1 MAAYADAAFTVPA
14 ESSTSSVQHER
25 QSFTRLGSLTISSNL
40 LHFEQTSVSV
50 KPSSRHPVV
59 AGAACTKAASRSTS
73 APNRAWDAFCQTSSQ
88 ATSIQIARAG
98 TRHAQ
103 IPVVPW
109 HLSAHNVLC
118 RPALPYLLAL
128 YHGTPKF
135 WKLKKINQR
144 SFSPFFYS
152 VEKLSSFVG
161 ESVIL
166 SFYACLVN
174 KRPRISS
181 QPRHCTA
188 DVSIQL
194 HNLLDTARVK
204 KRRCNPLLYYKHDTF
219 SSLYS
224 DGGRSKLDNDKNRT
238 FGKYFSVISEQ
249 ERRAST

>member
-1 MAAYADAAFTVPA
+1 MLFVRRAVKRQAFKSQGQGHDTHK
-14 ESSTSSVQHER
+14 SQLC
-25 QSFTRLGSLTISSNL
+25 LGI
-40 LHFEQTSVSV
+40 
-50 KPSSRHPVV
+50 
-59 AGAACTKAASRSTS
+59 
-73 APNRAWDAFCQTSSQ
+73 
-88 ATSIQIARAG
+88 
-98 TRHAQ
+98 
-103 IPVVPW
+103 
-109 HLSAHNVLC
+109 
-118 RPALPYLLAL
+118 YLLITCYAAQRCPTSL
-128 YHGTPKF
+128 PSTMATLKF